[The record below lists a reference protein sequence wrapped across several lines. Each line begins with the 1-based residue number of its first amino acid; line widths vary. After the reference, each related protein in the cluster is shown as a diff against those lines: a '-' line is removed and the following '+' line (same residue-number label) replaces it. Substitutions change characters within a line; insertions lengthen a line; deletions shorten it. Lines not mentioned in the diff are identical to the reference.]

1 MSSEENALEKKK
13 QKQGI
18 SVKKRIEQLE
28 LLTDPVRAQLH
39 QTILNAKEEGIDAD
53 SLQKIVMKSR
63 STLSFH
69 LSKMVKAGL
78 IDVEIPK
85 SGRLIKIYKG
95 KYPLVQVNVEEEKV
109 VEKQDSDAILDI
121 IHGHNLEFLE
131 FATSA
136 DISLKSLFN
145 QEISEIECEKHSEIN
160 FLSFHANKARV
171 IVPKTTKG
179 SLTEEQLLF
188 VTVKVNEILKE
199 ARTRFPENKGIV
211 KVKYKFSFSAYPDFI
226 EST

>member
-1 MSSEENALEKKK
+1 MSSEESTLEKK
-13 QKQGI
+13 QKLKGI

-39 QTILNAKEEGIDAD
+39 QTILNAKEEGIDAE
-53 SLQKIVMKSR
+53 SLQKSVMKSR

-85 SGRLIKIYKG
+85 SGRLIKMYKG
-95 KYPLVQVNVEEEKV
+95 KYPLVKVNVEEEKI
-109 VEKQDSDAILDI
+109 VERQDSDAILDI
-121 IHGHNLEFLE
+121 FQGHNLEFLE

-136 DISLKSLFN
+136 DISLKSLFT
-145 QEISEIECEKHSEIN
+145 QEISQIECEEHSEIN
-160 FLSFHANKARV
+160 FLTFHTNNARI

-179 SLTEEQLLF
+179 FLTEEQLLF

-199 ARTRFPENKGIV
+199 ARTRFPDNKELT
-211 KVKYKFSFSAYPDFI
+211 KVNYKFSFSAHPDFK
-226 EST
+226 ELV